1 MNIRGLNTNGA
12 SIGWYVSRAQQL
24 LAIGRP
30 AAQVA
35 YFHPTDSMW
44 MGDQES
50 DDVTDLNSGDPVAGT
65 SNRFRSH

>member
-1 MNIRGLNTNGA
+1 MNIRGLNTTNGG
-12 SIGWYVSRAQQL
+12 SIGCYVSRAQYL

-44 MGDQES
+44 LGDEES
-50 DDVTDLNSGDPVAGT
+50 DDCWPPLKHRDPVAGT
-65 SNRFRSH
+65 SD